1 MPHIYDKVMMVQRGA
16 RPGVPKAAVVVT
28 GGRGQRMWPSLPRS

>member
-1 MPHIYDKVMMVQRGA
+1 MLHIYDKVMTVRRGA

-28 GGRGQRMWPSLPRS
+28 GGRGQRTWLSLPRS